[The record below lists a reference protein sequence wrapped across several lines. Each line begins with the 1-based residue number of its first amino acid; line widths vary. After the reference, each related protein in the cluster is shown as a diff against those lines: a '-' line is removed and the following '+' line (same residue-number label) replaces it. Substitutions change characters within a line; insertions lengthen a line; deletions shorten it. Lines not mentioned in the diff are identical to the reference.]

1 MFVPEY
7 DSLPRIL
14 PKICNYLRTE
24 SPALQTVA
32 IGCLRQLS
40 QRNPAKVS
48 LMCETEFEKGVE
60 GKLMELFD
68 VPDGIE
74 LNQVKDTLN
83 LLLGARFDEKLM
95 FWMKLVGEV
104 FQASE
109 EKTEEAVD
117 EEDEDDDDEK
127 MTQVSF
133 CYICTLLKELQYFL
147 IA

>member
-1 MFVPEY
+1 
-7 DSLPRIL
+7 
-14 PKICNYLRTE
+14 
-24 SPALQTVA
+24 
-32 IGCLRQLS
+32 
-40 QRNPAKVS
+40 
-48 LMCETEFEKGVE
+48 MCETEFEKGVE

-109 EKTEEAVD
+109 EKTEEAPD

-133 CYICTLLKELQYFL
+133 HVTLLRNITVF

>member
-109 EKTEEAVD
+109 EKTEEAPD

-133 CYICTLLKELQYFL
+133 HAILFRNITVF

>member
-1 MFVPEY
+1 
-7 DSLPRIL
+7 
-14 PKICNYLRTE
+14 
-24 SPALQTVA
+24 
-32 IGCLRQLS
+32 
-40 QRNPAKVS
+40 
-48 LMCETEFEKGVE
+48 MCETEFEKGVE

-109 EKTEEAVD
+109 EKTEETPD

-133 CYICTLLKELQYFL
+133 LATLFIEIFL
-147 IA
+147 FL